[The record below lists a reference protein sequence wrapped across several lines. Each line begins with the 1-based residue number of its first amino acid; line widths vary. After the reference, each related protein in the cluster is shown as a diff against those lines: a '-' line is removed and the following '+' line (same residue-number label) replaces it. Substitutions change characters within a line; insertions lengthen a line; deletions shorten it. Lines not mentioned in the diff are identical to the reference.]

1 MSFKLTI
8 EVPDNKLIST
18 LRLLTGHKVTVENL
32 DLNVSW
38 NTLPAKKKNGDARPH
53 SRAESLLTMT
63 GKKAMEGSQIEG
75 AMVVFEKLEKRMGI
89 GRVNVAAFRTE
100 LTKKNMNKGLAQRAV
115 TEKFLT
121 YL

>member
-1 MSFKLTI
+1 
-8 EVPDNKLIST
+8 
-18 LRLLTGHKVTVENL
+18 
-32 DLNVSW
+32 
-38 NTLPAKKKNGDARPH
+38 
-53 SRAESLLTMT
+53 
-63 GKKAMEGSQIEG
+63 
-75 AMVVFEKLEKRMGI
+75 MVVFEKLEKRMGI

>member
-1 MSFKLTI
+1 M
-8 EVPDNKLIST
+8 
-18 LRLLTGHKVTVENL
+18 TVENL

-38 NTLPAKKKNGDARPH
+38 NTLPSKKKNGDARPH